1 MTLVRRIATV
11 AQPLSKDGG
20 DARNGNTTMPF
31 KQAFGAAAVPV
42 AGASAVALAAA
53 IGYILYTG
61 SPNSGA
67 PNAPITVTSSAPQSV
82 SKPVPIT
89 VPSVESAAPQ
99 TAPVDAPVTADVPS
113 EQATATASPKELPK
127 EVSKKG
133 QAPTVQDDPLPQ
145 DNTVSAEMAPAL
157 AAPTVDVVRIPP
169 TGISTVAGHA
179 EPGSEIMIYVDGVEV
194 ARASAGANG
203 DYVSLF
209 DIPAVDRPRELQ
221 IAAQKGDARVFA
233 SGSIVIAPFLAAPV
247 SQSDMTDTAT
257 IAMATEPDADV
268 APVMLDRIN
277 PASIDAPEAGR
288 DGDGALPVEQDV
300 ASETSDPISIA
311 PQAPENTEPKPLS
324 SSPLTSRPAP
334 TVMVA
339 DDTGVKILQSAAPL
353 QGVSIDAITYDPK
366 GAVFAS
372 GRGQAGAVVR
382 LYLSNAALMDAT
394 VGPDGQWRAKMD
406 VDAGIYSLRADM
418 IDADGKVLSRVEIP
432 FKREDIAVL
441 ARLSQS
447 AVETATPSPEADQND
462 LAAMQSAADAA
473 PDMVATKG
481 DTVSN
486 VAPVPAAQ
494 SAPQSRITSVTV
506 QPGNTLW
513 GIASDTYGD
522 GFLYARVF
530 NANVARIRDPDLIYP
545 GQVFVLPKE

>member
-61 SPNSGA
+61 SPN
-67 PNAPITVTSSAPQSV
+67 APITVTSSAPQSV
-82 SKPVPIT
+82 SKPAPIT

-99 TAPVDAPVTADVPS
+99 TAPVDVPVTADVPRD
-113 EQATATASPKELPK
+113 QVTATASPKELPK
-127 EVSKKG
+127 ELSQKGLSPTPQDVS
-133 QAPTVQDDPLPQ
+133 LPQ
-145 DNTVSAEMAPAL
+145 DNTVSAEMDPAL
-157 AAPTVDVVRIPP
+157 AVPTVDVVRIPP

-233 SGSIVIAPFLAAPV
+233 SSSIVIAPFLAGPV
-247 SQSDMTDTAT
+247 SQPDMADTAT
-257 IAMATEPDADV
+257 IAMATEPDADM
-268 APVMLDRIN
+268 APVIVDRTK

-288 DGDGALPVEQDV
+288 DGDVVLPVEQDV
-300 ASETSDPISIA
+300 ASQTSDPISIA

-324 SSPLTSRPAP
+324 ATSLTSRPAP

-382 LYLSNAALMDAT
+382 LYLSNVALMDAT

-418 IDADGKVLSRVEIP
+418 VDAYGKVLNRVEIP

-447 AVETATPSPEADQND
+447 AVETATPSPEAGHND
-462 LAAMQSAADAA
+462 LAATQSAADAA

-481 DTVSN
+481 DA
-486 VAPVPAAQ
+486 APVPAAQ